1 MPFYPIFLDIT
12 NKPCLVVGGGKV
24 AERKVLSLLKA
35 GADVTIISPGLTTE
49 LKDLVKKKKIRHV
62 PKRYR
67 PGDLAGYIKGAFLVI
82 SATNS
87 EKINKKIHAEAE
99 KTGKLVNVVDSPGL
113 CNFIVPSVVERGNL
127 KIAISTSGRFPMLA
141 KTLRGNLEWSIP
153 GEYETFVDILGAV
166 RDKLLKEGVRYD
178 KMIEIYQTL
187 LSSLRLDWIKENSR
201 HKINVLLKELL
212 GKGYTLSKLGVKLK
226 GKKAP

>member
-1 MPFYPIFLDIT
+1 MPYYPIFLDIT
-12 NKPCLVVGGGKV
+12 HKPCLVVGGGKV

-35 GADVTIISPGLTTE
+35 GADVTVISPGLTNE
-49 LKDLVKKKKIRHV
+49 LKNLVKKKKIRHV

-67 PGDLAGYIKGAFLVI
+67 PGDLERAFLVI

-153 GEYETFVDILGAV
+153 EEYETFVEILGAV

-178 KMIEIYQTL
+178 KMIEIYETL
-187 LSSLRLDWIKENSR
+187 LSSLPLDWIKENSR
-201 HKINVLLKELL
+201 HKINMLLKELL